1 MKSEI
6 ETTKTQSQIIK
17 IQVTNKSFLKMSK
30 LYKILVIITLIWLSS
45 CKNNNKLSDAYGNFE
60 AVQVTISAES
70 AGRIL
75 YLNLDE
81 GSQPDSGSI
90 VALIDTTDLYLK
102 KLQLQAQMNAVSG
115 KKSSVIAQVDVQQ
128 QQKANL
134 LVEKNRITKLITD
147 KAATPKQ
154 LDDVNG
160 AIDLIDKQVAS
171 ISTQNTGIAEELEVI
186 ERQIA
191 QVNESIHKCY
201 IRNPVK
207 GTVLNKYAEAGEIS
221 VPGRALYKIADLSVL
236 ELKVYVSGIQLPG
249 VKQGQ
254 QVEVL
259 IDADKK
265 TNRKLSGI
273 VSWISPKAEFTPK
286 IIQTKEERI
295 NLVYAVKIRVHNN
308 GSLKIAMPAEVNFT
322 AKRE

>member
-1 MKSEI
+1 MANVR
-6 ETTKTQSQIIK
+6 T
-17 IQVTNKSFLKMSK
+17 
-30 LYKILVIITLIWLSS
+30 ILVMTAIVGLSS
-45 CKNNNKLSDAYGNFE
+45 CTNNNKLSDAYGNFE

-70 AGRIL
+70 AGKIH
-75 YLNLDE
+75 YLKVEE

-102 KLQLQAQMNAVSG
+102 KLQLQAQKMAVSV
-115 KKSSVIAQVDVQQ
+115 KRSSVLSQIDVQQ

-134 LVEKNRITKLITD
+134 LTDKNRVTKLLAD
-147 KAATPKQ
+147 KAATAKQ

-160 AIDLIDKQVAS
+160 AIDLVDKQVAS
-171 ISTQNTGIAEELEVI
+171 IRTQDAGIAEEMEVI
-186 ERQIA
+186 DRQIA
-191 QVNESIHKCY
+191 QVNESIRKCY
-201 IRNPVK
+201 VRNPVR
-207 GTVLNKYAEAGEIS
+207 GTVLSKFAEAGEIAA
-221 VPGRALYKIADLSVL
+221 PGRALYKIADLSVM
-236 ELKVYVSGIQLPG
+236 ELKVYVSGTQLPA

-265 TNRKLSGI
+265 SNRKLSGV

-286 IIQTKEERI
+286 IIQTKEERV
-295 NLVYAVKIRVHNN
+295 NLVYGVKIRVPND

-322 AKRE
+322 AKN